1 MPDLAPAKSPPMKT
15 DNHNPAAKLA
25 LRRHFLRTWH
35 AAQPPDVLDAFAGYA
50 RLWTQLRKEFPVASY
65 TGLELRK
72 IPGRLHMDSLDYLRR
87 RDWSHDILDLDA
99 YGSPWKH
106 LLAAL
111 PHISQP
117 TSIFL
122 TIGNAG
128 LGSQDSDL
136 IKAAGIPF
144 AIPIGLHKG
153 LASYFTSVGLALPL
167 RHGLQI
173 VQALEAPNP
182 GGTCRYIGLHLRPPE
197 FPATGSATATSAA
210 AAGPGNR
217 RPSRAGSPTSPE
229 SSSR

>member
-1 MPDLAPAKSPPMKT
+1 MKT

-35 AAQPPDVLDAFAGYA
+35 SDSPPDVLDAFAGYA
-50 RLWTQLRKEFPVASY
+50 RLWTQLRKEFTVANY

-72 IPGRLHMDSLDYLRR
+72 IPGRLRMDSLHYLSR
-87 RDWSHDILDLDA
+87 RDWSHDLLDLDA
-99 YGSPWKH
+99 YGSPWRH

-111 PHISQP
+111 PNVTRP

-128 LGSQDSDL
+128 LGNQDSAL

-144 AIPIGLHKG
+144 DVPTGLHKG
-153 LASYFTSVGLALPL
+153 LSGYLTLNGLALPL

-173 VQALEAPNP
+173 VSCLEAPNP
-182 GGTCRYIGLHLRPPE
+182 GGTCRYIGLRVQPPE
-197 FPATGSATATSAA
+197 SPATA
-210 AAGPGNR
+210 
-217 RPSRAGSPTSPE
+217 
-229 SSSR
+229 